1 MIEIKNLSFAY
12 EKTKVFEDFNLTI
25 SKGKV
30 VLITGVNGVGK
41 STLLRLIAG
50 ALIPDKGKIL
60 FPADMGKE
68 PRKKI
73 GFISDRL
80 SLYESLTIDQA
91 IEFHLSFY
99 DVNRFDDTLINHTKV
114 KRTQKI
120 KELSMGQRTIFHLSL
135 AMACEPEI
143 LLIDEIIHSI
153 DVYLREIFL
162 QHLIKVISQREITVV
177 MVNLNFSDIEG
188 LLERV
193 ILLKDRNILVDEN
206 IIGLKQKVRKIIA
219 DKIPAELPLLFKK
232 NTPQWTEFYVYPFRE
247 EFRKDI
253 DGSVVDLDLTEIIK
267 AFIGKEYT

>member
-12 EKTKVFEDFNLTI
+12 EKTKILENFNLTI
-25 SKGKV
+25 SKGEV

-50 ALIPDKGKIL
+50 ALIPDRGKIV
-60 FPADMGKE
+60 FPPEIGKD
-68 PRKKI
+68 PRKKM
-73 GFISDRL
+73 GFISDQL

-91 IEFHLSFY
+91 IDFHLSFY
-99 DVNRFDDTLINHTKV
+99 DVNKFDDTLINHTKI

-135 AMACEPEI
+135 VMACEPEI

-153 DVYLREIFL
+153 DVYLRDIFL
-162 QHLIKVISQREITVV
+162 QQLITIISQREITVV
-177 MVNLNFSDIEG
+177 MVNLNFTDIEG

-193 ILLKDRNILVDEN
+193 ILLKDGKILVDEN
-206 IIGLKQKVRKIIA
+206 ITGLKEKVKKITA
-219 DKIPAELPLLFKK
+219 DHIPAELPLLFKR
-232 NTPQWTEFYVYPFRE
+232 NNPQQTEFYVYPFQEDFRE
-247 EFRKDI
+247 TINGDVKD
-253 DGSVVDLDLTEIIK
+253 LNLTEIIK

>member
-1 MIEIKNLSFAY
+1 MIDIKNLSFAY
-12 EKTKVFEDFNLTI
+12 EKTKILENFDLTI
-25 SKGKV
+25 SKGEV
-30 VLITGVNGVGK
+30 VLVTGVNGVGK

-50 ALIPDKGKIL
+50 ALFPDRGKIV
-60 FPADMGKE
+60 FSPEIGKD

-91 IEFHLSFY
+91 IDFHLSFY
-99 DVNRFDDTLINHTKV
+99 DENKFDDTLINHTKI

-120 KELSMGQRTIFHLSL
+120 NELSMGQRTIFHLSL
-135 AMACEPEI
+135 VMACEPEI

-153 DVYLREIFL
+153 DVYLRDIFL
-162 QHLIKVISQREITVV
+162 QQLIKIISQREITVV

-193 ILLKDRNILVDEN
+193 ILLKHGKILVDEN
-206 IIGLKQKVRKIIA
+206 IIGLKENVKKIIA
-219 DKIPAELPLLFKK
+219 DHIPDELPLLFKR
-232 NTPQWTEFYVYPFRE
+232 NNPHQIEFYIYPFKEDFRE
-247 EFRKDI
+247 IINGDVKD
-253 DGSVVDLDLTEIIK
+253 LNLTEIIK

>member
-12 EKTKVFEDFNLTI
+12 EKTKVFEDFNLSI

-60 FPADMGKE
+60 FPAEMGKD

-162 QHLIKVISQREITVV
+162 QHLINIISQREITLV
-177 MVNLNFSDIEG
+177 MVNLNFTDIEG

-193 ILLKDRNILVDEN
+193 ILLKDGNILVDEN

-219 DKIPAELPLLFKK
+219 DNIPAELPLLFKK

-247 EFRKDI
+247 DFRKDI

>member
-12 EKTKVFEDFNLTI
+12 EKKKVFEDFNLTI

-60 FPADMGKE
+60 FPAEMGKD

-162 QHLIKVISQREITVV
+162 QHLINIISQREITVV
-177 MVNLNFSDIEG
+177 MVNLNFTDIEG

-193 ILLKDRNILVDEN
+193 ILLKSGNILVDEN

-219 DKIPAELPLLFKK
+219 DKIPAEVPLLFKK
-232 NTPQWTEFYVYPFRE
+232 NTPQWIEFYVYPFRE

-253 DGSVVDLDLTEIIK
+253 NGSVVDLDLTEIIK